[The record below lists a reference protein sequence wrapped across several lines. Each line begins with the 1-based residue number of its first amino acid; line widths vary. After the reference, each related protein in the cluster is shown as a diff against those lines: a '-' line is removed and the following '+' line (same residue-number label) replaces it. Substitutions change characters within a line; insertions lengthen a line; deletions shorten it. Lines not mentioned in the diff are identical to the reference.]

1 MFGDSYGNAGLTTG
15 VVVDSGD
22 GVTHVVCVYDGYVPE
37 QLTKRLNV
45 AGRHLTRYLIKLLL
59 LRGYA
64 FNRTADFQT
73 IQELKEKMCYVA
85 RDPAEERKLAQ
96 ETTVLV
102 KNYTLPDGR
111 TIKIGRERY
120 EASEALFQPSL
131 IDCESPGISD
141 LVFDVIQSADID
153 LRTAFYRSI
162 VLSGGSTMYPGLPS
176 RLEHDIQQRYL
187 KEVLKGDE
195 DRLKKFKLRIE
206 DPPRRKHLV
215 YMGAALLGDI
225 FAENDKFWMKK
236 ADYEEKGIDRL
247 LESAKR

>member
-1 MFGDSYGNAGLTTG
+1 MTTG
-15 VVVDSGD
+15 LVVDSGD
-22 GVTHVVCVYDGYVPE
+22 GVTHVVCVYDGYVPKE
-37 QLTKRLNV
+37 LTRRLNV

-59 LRGYA
+59 IRGYA
-64 FNRTADFQT
+64 FNKTADFQT
-73 IQELKEKMCYVA
+73 IQELKEKLCYVA
-85 RDPAEERKLAQ
+85 RDPNEERRLAQ

-141 LVFDVIQSADID
+141 LVFDVIQSADMD
-153 LRTAFYRSI
+153 LRTAFYKSI

-176 RLEHDIQQRYL
+176 RLETDIQRRYL
-187 KEVLKGDE
+187 NEVLKGDE
-195 DRLKKFKLRIE
+195 SRLSKFKLRIE

-225 FAENDKFWMKK
+225 FAGNDKFWLKRK
-236 ADYEEKGIDRL
+236 DYEEQGVERL
-247 LESAKR
+247 LSSSR